1 MCAGSPLFVT
11 SDRVTVIDYIAMPT
25 PTRSKF
31 VFRQP
36 KLSYMS
42 NVFLLPFRG
51 PVWACSVALL
61 LTLAA
66 VLHGA
71 TRWERRQEP
80 TAPDLLTASWSDVA
94 VMTVGA
100 LCQQGSSVQLKGQ
113 SPPLYTD
120 LDRAIYIGKI
130 MVGK

>member
-1 MCAGSPLFVT
+1 MFVT
-11 SDRVTVIDYIAMPT
+11 SDRVEVIDYIAMPT

-66 VLHGA
+66 VLHAA
-71 TRWERRQEP
+71 TRWERAHAAA
-80 TAPDLLTASWSDVA
+80 APDLLGASWSDVT

-100 LCQQGSSVQLKGQ
+100 LCQQGSNVQLNGE
-113 SPPLYTD
+113 SPVAVPVL
-120 LDRAIYIGKI
+120 R
-130 MVGK
+130 